1 MSTPSISRRKSEPG
15 TCLPPLRAR
24 GDSARHRNRP
34 LSKYVYRFGGGT
46 ADGDRTMKDLL
57 GGKGAGLAEM
67 SRLGLNVPPGFTVS
81 TEVCE
86 LYSSKKH
93 ADADAGADA
102 GAEDALRPVWDE
114 MRRGISFIE
123 KHTRGRTFGAL
134 GGAGRGGAKPG
145 HAVPLLVSVRSG
157 AAASMPGM
165 MDTVLNL
172 GLNDSLLRAAV
183 AADPSCER
191 FLLDAYRRLLDMFGD
206 VVLGVPHAE
215 FEARLANIKKRRNLE
230 SDVDLDVADLRE
242 LVAEYKAAYDARG
255 AAFPE
260 DPTTQLRMATEAVF
274 ASWNNERAV
283 TYRRINRVTH
293 LKGTAVNVQAMVY
306 GNAGAQCASGVC
318 FTRNPATGER
328 KAYGEYLVNAQGED
342 VVAGIRTPQ
351 PVESMAESGFKDAR
365 ARLDECCDTLETHF
379 KDAMDI
385 EFTVERGEFFCLQC
399 RAGKRTGRA
408 ALRIACE
415 MVDEKLITPSRAIM
429 LVDPAHVDQLLHP
442 HFDPS
447 DVVTPRDVVAR
458 GLAASPGAAV
468 GEAVFQASRAEALAK
483 AGRDVVLLRK
493 ETSAEDVGGLHA
505 ARGVATQRGGMTSH
519 AAVVARGWGKPC
531 VVGCETMSVDED
543 AKRATFEVVGAD
555 GVSSTLEIKEGDVVS
570 IDGDAGLVIRRRVRL
585 GEPPSASSGNLARVL
600 GWADERKA
608 LGVLANADSPEDATA
623 ARANGAEGVGLVRTE
638 HMFFGTPARLKA
650 VRRMTL
656 AIDDTMLQSALKEI
670 AVFQELDF
678 SGILKAM
685 DGLPV
690 VVRTLDPPL
699 HEFLPPPSEIPG
711 LAAELVKDLDQAG
724 GKARRA
730 DDARRA
736 IAERAASLRE
746 VNPMLGKRGCRLG
759 IASPQITKAQCVA
772 FFRAAAKAEAD
783 GVVVRPHVM
792 IPLVSFVP
800 EFEHQK
806 AVVLAALDE
815 VKRAFPSATFDVKI
829 GLMVETPR
837 SALVAEALATRAD
850 FFSFGTNDLTQMTL
864 GLSRDDAGPTLAQYA
879 KTGVLT
885 CDPFAQIDREGVGAL
900 VEQCVVSARRVAPSI
915 SLGVCGEQGG
925 DPRSVAFFDAV
936 GADYVSCSPYR
947 VIAARLAAGRAA
959 IERKREGEK

>member
-1 MSTPSISRRKSEPG
+1 M
-15 TCLPPLRAR
+15 
-24 GDSARHRNRP
+24 
-34 LSKYVYRFGGGT
+34 
-46 ADGDRTMKDLL
+46 
-57 GGKGAGLAEM
+57 
-67 SRLGLNVPPGFTVS
+67 
-81 TEVCE
+81 
-86 LYSSKKH
+86 
-93 ADADAGADA
+93 
-102 GAEDALRPVWDE
+102 
-114 MRRGISFIE
+114 
-123 KHTRGRTFGAL
+123 
-134 GGAGRGGAKPG
+134 
-145 HAVPLLVSVRSG
+145 
-157 AAASMPGM
+157 
-165 MDTVLNL
+165 NL
-172 GLNDSLLRAAV
+172 GLNDALLRVAV
-183 AADPSCER
+183 AADPSNER

-215 FEARLANIKKRRNLE
+215 FEARLSGIKKRKNLE

-242 LVAEYKAAYDARG
+242 LVAEYKAVYAARG
-255 AAFPE
+255 AAFPG
-260 DPTTQLRMATEAVF
+260 DPTTQLRMAIEAVF

-283 TYRRINRVTH
+283 TYRRINKVTH
-293 LKGTAVNVQAMVY
+293 LRGTAVNVQAMVY
-306 GNAGAQCASGVC
+306 GNAGADCASGVC

-328 KAYGEYLVNAQGED
+328 KVYGEYLVNAQGED

-351 PVESMAESGFKDAR
+351 PVESMADSGFATAR

-379 KDAMDI
+379 RDAMDI

-429 LVDPAHVDQLLHP
+429 LVEPAHVDQLLHP

-447 DVVTPRDVVAR
+447 DAVAPGDVAAR

-483 AGRDVVLLRK
+483 EGRDVVLLRK

-543 AKRATFEVVGAD
+543 ARRATFARVGVD
-555 GVSSTLEIKEGDVVS
+555 GAPSALEIKEGDVIS
-570 IDGDAGLVIRRRVRL
+570 IDGDAGVVIRRRVRL
-585 GEPPSASSGNLARVL
+585 GDPPSAATGNLARVL

-608 LGVLANADSPEDATA
+608 LGVMANADSPEDAAA

-638 HMFFGTPARLKA
+638 HMFFNTPARLKA

-656 AIDDTMLQSALKEI
+656 AIDDAMLESALDEI
-670 AVFQELDF
+670 AEFQELDF
-678 SGILKAM
+678 LGILKAM
-685 DGLPV
+685 DGFPV

-699 HEFLPPPSEIPG
+699 HEFLPPQSEMAG
-711 LAAELVKDLDQAG
+711 FAAELVKSLDRAS
-724 GKARRA
+724 AESRRA
-730 DDARRA
+730 EDTKRA
-736 IAERAASLRE
+736 ITERAASLRE

-759 IASPQITKAQCVA
+759 ISSPRITRAQCVA
-772 FFRAAAKAEAD
+772 LFRAAARAQAD
-783 GVVVRPHVM
+783 GVVVHPHVM
-792 IPLVSFVP
+792 IPLVSFVS

-806 AVVLAALDE
+806 DVVLSALE
-815 VKRAFPSATFDVKI
+815 HVKRQFPNATFDVKV

-837 SALVAEALATRAD
+837 SALVAEALAARAD

-879 KTGVLT
+879 KSGVLT
-885 CDPFAQIDREGVGAL
+885 SDPFAQIDREGVGAL
-900 VEQCVVSARRVAPSI
+900 VEKCVAGARRVAPEI
-915 SLGVCGEQGG
+915 GLGVCGEHGG
-925 DPRSVAFFDAV
+925 DPTSVAFFDAA
-936 GADYVSCSPYR
+936 GLHYVSCSPYR

-959 IERKREGEK
+959 VQREREREK

>member
-1 MSTPSISRRKSEPG
+1 MSTPSTSRQKPEPG
-15 TCLPPLRAR
+15 ACFPPLKAR
-24 GDSARHRNRP
+24 GDSARHKNRP

-86 LYSSKKH
+86 LYSSKKQ
-93 ADADAGADA
+93 ADTGENDAGAK
-102 GAEDALRPVWDE
+102 DALRPVWDE
-114 MRRGISFIE
+114 MRRGMSFIE
-123 KHTRGRTFGAL
+123 KHMRGRTL
-134 GGAGRGGAKPG
+134 GSLGSHARGAKPENTM
-145 HAVPLLVSVRSG
+145 PLLVSVRSG

-172 GLNDSLLRAAV
+172 GLNDDVLRAAV
-183 AADPSCER
+183 AADPSNER

-215 FEARLANIKKRRNLE
+215 FEARLAGVKKRKNLE

-242 LVAEYKAAYDARG
+242 LVAEYKTVYDAFG
-255 AAFPE
+255 ASFPD
-260 DPTTQLRMATEAVF
+260 DPTTQLHMATEAVF

-283 TYRRINRVTH
+283 TYRRINKVTH
-293 LKGTAVNVQAMVY
+293 LRGTAVNVQAMVY
-306 GNAGAQCASGVC
+306 GNAGADCASGVC

-328 KAYGEYLVNAQGED
+328 KVYGEYLVNAQGED
-342 VVAGIRTPQ
+342 VVAGIRTPR
-351 PVESMAESGFKDAR
+351 PVESMTESGFAAAR

-415 MVDEKLITPSRAIM
+415 MVEEKLITPSRAIM
-429 LVDPAHVDQLLHP
+429 LVEPTHVVQLLHP

-447 DVVTPRDVVAR
+447 DVVTPGDVVAR

-505 ARGVATQRGGMTSH
+505 ARGVATQRGGITSH

-543 AKRATFEVVGAD
+543 AKRATFEIVGAD
-555 GVSSTLEIKEGDVVS
+555 GAASTLEIKEGDFVS
-570 IDGDAGLVIRRRVRL
+570 IDGDEAVVIRRRVRL
-585 GEPPSASSGNLARVL
+585 GDPPSASTGNLARVL

-608 LGVLANADSPEDATA
+608 LGVLANADSPEDAAA

-638 HMFFGTPARLKA
+638 HMFFGTPARLRA

-656 AIDDTMLQSALKEI
+656 AIDDAMLQSALKEI

-678 SGILKAM
+678 SGIFKAM

-699 HEFLPPPSEIPG
+699 HEFLPPPSEIAG

-724 GKARRA
+724 AKARRA
-730 DDARRA
+730 DDAKRA

-759 IASPQITKAQCVA
+759 IASPQITEAQCFA
-772 FFRAAAKAEAD
+772 FFCAAAKAEAD

-792 IPLVSFVP
+792 IPLVSFVS
-800 EFEHQK
+800 EFQHQK
-806 AVVLAALDE
+806 AVVLAALDK
-815 VKRAFPSATFDVKI
+815 VKRDFPSASFDVKI

-837 SALVAEALATRAD
+837 SALVAEALATKSD

-879 KTGVLT
+879 KTGVLSF
-885 CDPFAQIDREGVGAL
+885 DPFAQIDREGVGAL
-900 VEQCVVSARRVAPSI
+900 VEQCVAGARRGAPGI
-915 SLGVCGEQGG
+915 SLGVCGAHGG
-925 DPRSVAFFDAV
+925 DPNSVEFFDAV
-936 GADYVSCSPYR
+936 GVDYVSCSPYR
-947 VIAARLAAGRAA
+947 VVAARLAAGRAA
-959 IERKREGEK
+959 VVRKGEGEK